1 MPDDQDVP
9 AIHFVAEGIHMVN
22 SKQFYRE
29 LRSSLAP
36 QMKADGFTRMS
47 GGGLGW
53 MKPCGS
59 EHLFLWFQCNKW
71 GWNAVWGSSFTLEFQ
86 MAPEA
91 SEAMTF
97 KGRRERIG
105 YLLEGFPELDELRRM
120 NNAIIARLPGSIN
133 NQAVTVQ
140 DDTGKAYALDG
151 FLIDP
156 EPAVYGRDLWLN
168 YYSPED
174 VQSWAEYF
182 KEKLSYFVSVFVEQ
196 RKSAQQ
202 LARDRFDATMV
213 QVQRA
218 TDYPERIRIMR
229 AYVERESDAY
239 YRSIAERWLVEAKNV
254 LPNDV

>member
-1 MPDDQDVP
+1 
-9 AIHFVAEGIHMVN
+9 MVS

-29 LRSSLAP
+29 FRSVLSPL
-36 QMKADGFTRMS
+36 MKEDGFTRMS
-47 GGGLGW
+47 GGGVGW
-53 MKPCGS
+53 SKPCGS

-71 GWNAVWGSSFTLEFQ
+71 GWNPVWGSTFTLEFQ
-86 MAPEA
+86 MATEA

-120 NNAIIARLPGSIN
+120 NNTIIERLPGSIN

-140 DDTGKAYALDG
+140 DDNGKLYALDG

-168 YYSPED
+168 YYSLED

-182 KEKLSYFVSVFVEQ
+182 NEKLLDFVAAFAEQ

-202 LARDRFDATMV
+202 LARDRFNTTLG
-213 QVQRA
+213 QVQNA
-218 TDYPERIRIMR
+218 TDYAERIRLMR
-229 AYVERESDAY
+229 SYVEHEPDAY
-239 YRSIAERWLVEAKNV
+239 YRAIAARWLVDAKNV
-254 LPNDV
+254 SPNDT